1 MDTSAEWEEQLVQLN
16 HIYACLASANKL
28 ERTGV
33 SLGDALCSW
42 GETKRSEADLWIV

>member
-33 SLGDALCSW
+33 SLGDAVSFF
-42 GETKRSEADLWIV
+42 T